1 METREDLLPGLSVP
15 RLAANRDPDLPAL
28 ATPGGAFVE
37 QVVNIAPLELEAAQ
51 ERDASIG
58 ELEGSQRDQHRRID
72 LSEEH
77 DNEARPD
84 RT

>member
-1 METREDLLPGLSVP
+1 LIHWSWKQLRKEMP
-15 RLAANRDPDLPAL
+15 R
-28 ATPGGAFVE
+28 
-37 QVVNIAPLELEAAQ
+37 
-51 ERDASIG
+51 SK
-58 ELEGSQRDQHRRID
+58 GSQRDQHRRID

>member
-1 METREDLLPGLSVP
+1 M
-15 RLAANRDPDLPAL
+15 
-28 ATPGGAFVE
+28 E
-37 QVVNIAPLELEAAQ
+37 QVVNIDPLELEAAQERDASIGELEAAQ

-77 DNEARPD
+77 DDEARPD